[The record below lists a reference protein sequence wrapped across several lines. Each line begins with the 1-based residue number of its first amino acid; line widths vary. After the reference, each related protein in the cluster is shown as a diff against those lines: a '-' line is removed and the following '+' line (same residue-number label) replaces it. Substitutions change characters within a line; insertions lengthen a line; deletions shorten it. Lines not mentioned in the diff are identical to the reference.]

1 MTEGWTKVELTGLW
15 QKGEGPME
23 RRTDEGTH
31 GETDIQAF
39 YADVSENND
48 VDMECP
54 WIEVAIDLLRKRK
67 KDHAVSAVFWFST
80 GHVQF

>member
-1 MTEGWTKVELTGLW
+1 
-15 QKGEGPME
+15 ME

-48 VDMECP
+48 VDMECYLKNALINTFELKFR
-54 WIEVAIDLLRKRK
+54 WICFTKE